1 MLLHAHAEY
10 AHVYRGLISDSYER
24 EVAQPKLATT
34 IQICFAI
41 GSVGVNEGS
50 IMKQSNTPAM
60 SSDKAVLLS
69 VVGPL
74 VPLYVLR

>member
-1 MLLHAHAEY
+1 M
-10 AHVYRGLISDSYER
+10 
-24 EVAQPKLATT
+24 AQPKLATT

-41 GSVGVNEGS
+41 GSVGVNECS
-50 IMKQSNTPAM
+50 IMKQSNAPAM